1 MRHAS
6 LSIAAILMVAAAAFT
21 SCSKDDGTDM
31 AAAPV
36 KILRSGTPDTS
47 SFEVSFVPSANAVRF
62 EYLLG
67 TPEMEKSFMDGSAD
81 GIASHEGNDSIGV
94 RFDNLEA
101 GKKYSVFA
109 RAYGKTGTP
118 GGLARCDIST
128 MSNAYDVQTQFIT
141 SNSASFRIEFTSDY
155 INFRYLLGKESEK
168 EAFLS
173 GELQDGSLQNIIEY
187 YCASYF
193 DLEAGDYVFY
203 AQGEDISGAK
213 TRLFEIPFSTADGN
227 SMPSG
232 EFGIISQDAYMGKY
246 SITPNDNCGKI
257 TCYIST
263 AGQYDNL
270 ALDPTSWRG
279 DYVAMLQSWEQ
290 IPGEMPSH
298 TATAGTLEFSYTD
311 PSLALG
317 QPMEIYALFFDKGL
331 NPAGVQHFKFSK
343 PEFDENAPQAHVDV
357 KVDNISYAGA
367 VYTFTPDENT
377 LAFMY
382 ETVDAAWYD
391 DIVENSSDYHEFY
404 LHEYLFEQGFYF
416 AYANDLKDGT
426 LNFAETSGSPS
437 TRYYAAACPMNANA
451 TQGWCEATLVQ
462 YTTTEKTN

>member
-1 MRHAS
+1 MRQA
-6 LSIAAILMVAAAAFT
+6 LSGIAAILMVAASAFT
-21 SCSKDDGTDM
+21 SCSKDDGADM
-31 AAAPV
+31 AAATV
-36 KILRSGTPDTS
+36 KILRDGTPDTS

-62 EYLLG
+62 EYMLG
-67 TPEMEKSFMDGSAD
+67 TPDMEKSFLDGSAD
-81 GIASHEGNDSIGV
+81 GIAGHEGNDSLGV

-109 RAYGKTGTP
+109 RAYDKTGKP

-128 MSNAYDVQTQFIT
+128 NSNAYNVRTQFIA

-168 EAFLS
+168 EAFLA
-173 GELQDGSLQNIIEY
+173 GEIQDGILQNIVEY

-193 DLEAGDYVFY
+193 DLEEGDYVFY

-213 TRLFEIPFSTADGN
+213 TRLFEIPFSTADE
-227 SMPSG
+227 SSVPSG
-232 EFGIISQDAYMGKY
+232 TLEIISQDAYKGEY
-246 SITPNDNCGKI
+246 AITPNGNCGKI

-290 IPGEMPSH
+290 IPGVMPSH
-298 TATAGTLEFSYTD
+298 TATAETLEFSYTD
-311 PSLALG
+311 PTLALG
-317 QPMEIYALFFDKGL
+317 QPMEIYALFFDKDL
-331 NPAGVQHFKFSK
+331 NPAGVRHFEFSK
-343 PEFDENAPQAHVDV
+343 PGFDENAPQAHVDV
-357 KVDNISYAGA
+357 KVENISYAGA

-391 DIVENSSDYHEFY
+391 DIVANSSDYHEFY
-404 LHEYLFEQGFYF
+404 LHEYLFSQGFYF
-416 AYANDLKDGT
+416 AYAKDLKDGAMS
-426 LNFAETSGSPS
+426 FAETSGSPS

-451 TQGWCEATLVQ
+451 TQGWCEATLVS
-462 YTTTEKTN
+462 YTTTEQTN